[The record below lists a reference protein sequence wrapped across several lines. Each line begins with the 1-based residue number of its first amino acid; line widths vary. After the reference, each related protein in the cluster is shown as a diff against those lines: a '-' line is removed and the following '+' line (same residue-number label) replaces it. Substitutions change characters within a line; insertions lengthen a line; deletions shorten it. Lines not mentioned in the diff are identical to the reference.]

1 MKKLVIWAVGV
12 PLIVAS
18 MVAFSFE
25 MSGGQGVAVAT
36 TQIVQ

>member
-12 PLIVAS
+12 PLVVAS

-25 MSGGQGVAVAT
+25 GPGIQRVALATVHVAR
-36 TQIVQ
+36 

>member
-25 MSGGQGVAVAT
+25 ASGIQDVALVASQT
-36 TQIVQ
+36 AQ

>member
-1 MKKLVIWAVGV
+1 MKKLVIWAVAV

-25 MSGGQGVAVAT
+25 TSGVQGVASVAI
-36 TQIVQ
+36 QSA

>member
-12 PLIVAS
+12 PLVVAS

-25 MSGGQGVAVAT
+25 ISGARDVALVT
-36 TQIVQ
+36 TQTAQ

>member
-12 PLIVAS
+12 PLVVAS

-25 MSGGQGVAVAT
+25 STGVQRVAVVTLPAAR
-36 TQIVQ
+36 

>member
-18 MVAFSFE
+18 MVAFSFDFT
-25 MSGGQGVAVAT
+25 GVQNVALVS
-36 TQIVQ
+36 TQTAQ